1 LKVYIQKN
9 ESNNC
14 ANINFAVALDG
25 FDKMG
30 WEIISFQSL
39 DELSQITKEDLFI
52 GYVDETKKIFET
64 LNIEYKDID
73 CYPSELEPYL
83 GRKIWKDTFLNFVKT
98 NKFGCFIK
106 PSDQNKLFTGK
117 LINGIGDLVS
127 IGHPGKDFEIYC
139 SEPISFIS
147 EARWIVKYGKIMDFR
162 RYKGSWKPNFDIDL
176 VEECIG
182 NYSSNLNG
190 YAIDFGVTKTG
201 KTILVEVNEGY
212 SLGAYGLFSVDYAKL
227 LSARWYQL
235 MNLEDPCNY

>member
-1 LKVYIQKN
+1 MKVYIQKN
-9 ESNNC
+9 EFNNC

-30 WEIISFQSL
+30 WEIVPFQSVA
-39 DELSQITKEDLFI
+39 ELSIITKEDIFV
-52 GYVDETKKIFET
+52 GFVDETKQILGN
-64 LNIEYKDID
+64 LNIEYKEID

-83 GRKIWKDTFLNFVKT
+83 GRKIWKDSFLNFVKT

-117 LINGIGDLVS
+117 LINRIGDLVS
-127 IGHPGKDFEIYC
+127 IGHPENDFEIYC

-147 EARWIVKYGKIMDFR
+147 EARCFVKYGKIIDFR
-162 RYKGSWKPNFDIDL
+162 RYKGSWKVKFDID
-176 VEECIG
+176 VEEDCIG
-182 NYSSNLNG
+182 NFSSGLNG
-190 YAIDFGVTKTG
+190 YAIDFGVTNNG
-201 KTILVEVNEGY
+201 ETILVEVNEGY

-227 LSARWYQL
+227 LSARWFQL